1 MKIENPEKFYL
12 TQAQRTEIEKQIEF
26 YKAEEKRMKISC
38 LYLLKITNLE
48 NKLRWDDYL
57 KNGCKY
63 SDNDGKIFQEIN
75 EAGDH

>member
-12 TQAQRTEIEKQIEF
+12 SSEQRTEIEKEIEF

-38 LYLLKITNLE
+38 AYLLKITNLE
-48 NKLRWDDYL
+48 NKLWWDDYL

-63 SDNDGKIFQEIN
+63 SEEDEI
-75 EAGDH
+75 

>member
-12 TQAQRTEIEKQIEF
+12 TAGKREEIEKEIELW
-26 YKAEEKRMKISC
+26 KAEEKRMKITHA
-38 LYLLKITNLE
+38 YLLKITNLE

-63 SDNDGKIFQEIN
+63 SEDEKIFREIN
-75 EAGDH
+75 G

>member
-12 TQAQRTEIEKQIEF
+12 TTEKRREIEKEIEF
-26 YKAEEKRMKISC
+26 YKAEEKHMKIPC
-38 LYLLKITNLE
+38 AYLLKITNLE

-63 SDNDGKIFQEIN
+63 GEQDETIFKSIN
-75 EAGDH
+75 GN